1 MKSLKLAMAF
11 LVFGA
16 FSSFAHNGDDKNPET
31 TATSSNTGIQ
41 YRIQLGAYSGEAP
54 EDIQALLKSLDGVV
68 TMDSKGKVAY
78 LTQAFES
85 EAAATKE
92 LPALRDKGFK
102 SAQNVVVVENYVIP
116 SRTYHFFY
124 DNKKASAAEK
134 EKLFTPEIRV
144 IK

>member
-1 MKSLKLAMAF
+1 MKSLKIALAF
-11 LVFGA
+11 LVFGS
-16 FSSFAHNGDDKNPET
+16 FSTFANNGDDKNPTSSSSET
-31 TATSSNTGIQ
+31 TSGIQ

-54 EDIQALLKSLDGVV
+54 EEVQALLDELDGVI

-78 LTQAFES
+78 LTASFES
-85 EAAATKE
+85 EAAAAKE
-92 LPALRDKGFK
+92 LPVLRDKGFK

-134 EKLFTPEIRV
+134 EKLFTPEVRV